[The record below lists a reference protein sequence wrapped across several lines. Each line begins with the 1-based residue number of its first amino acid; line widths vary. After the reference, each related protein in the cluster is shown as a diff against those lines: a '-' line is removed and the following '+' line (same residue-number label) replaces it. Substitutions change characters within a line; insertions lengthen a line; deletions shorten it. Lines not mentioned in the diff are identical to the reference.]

1 MFTGIVE
8 EVGRV
13 EALRQNR
20 LRVRAV
26 RVTGSLRP
34 GDSVAVDGVCL
45 TAVKV
50 SRRGFEADLGPAT
63 LQRTTLGSR
72 KPGDLVNLERPLTLS
87 RPLGGH
93 LVQGHVDGVG
103 RVRTVRQDG
112 QNRWVEIAAPEEVLR
127 YLVERGSVAVDGV
140 SLTVAGLSR
149 RSFRVCLIPQTLQ
162 RTTLGL
168 REPGDRVNLEV
179 DVLAKYVE
187 RLAMGCASPR
197 GDSCGATDGGTV
209 R

>member
-8 EVGRV
+8 EVGKV
-13 EALRQNR
+13 TALRGGR

-26 RVTGSLRP
+26 RVTRTLRP

-45 TAVKV
+45 TAVRV
-50 SRRGFEADLGPAT
+50 SRTGFEADLGSAT
-63 LQRTTLGSR
+63 LQRTTLGWR
-72 KPGDLVNLERPLTLS
+72 KPGDPVNLERPLTLS
-87 RPLGGH
+87 RRLGGH

-103 RVRTVRQDG
+103 RVRAVREDG
-112 QNRWVEIAAPEEVLR
+112 QSRWLEIAAPQRVLR

-149 RSFRVCLIPQTLQ
+149 RSFRVCLIPQTLK

-168 REPGDRVNLEV
+168 RAVGDPVNLEV

-187 RLAMGCASPR
+187 RLV
-197 GDSCGATDGGTV
+197 GG
-209 R
+209 RIRP

>member
-13 EALRQNR
+13 ESRRASR
-20 LRVRAV
+20 LRVAAR
-26 RVTGSLRP
+26 RVVHGLRP

-45 TAVKV
+45 TAVRV
-50 SRRGFEADLGPAT
+50 DESGFEVDLGPAT
-63 LQRTTLGSR
+63 LQRTTLGQR
-72 KPGDLVNLERPLTLS
+72 KAGDLVNLERPV
-87 RPLGGH
+87 RANGRLGGH
-93 LVQGHVDGVG
+93 LVQGHVDAVG
-103 RVRTVRQDG
+103 RVKSVQPSG
-112 QNRWVEIAAPEEVLR
+112 PSRWLEVAAPQEVLR

-140 SLTVAGLSR
+140 SLTVAGLGPR
-149 RSFRVCLIPQTLQ
+149 TFRVCLIPQTLQ

-168 REPGDRVNLEV
+168 RGPGDPVNLEV

-187 RLAMGCASPR
+187 RLL
-197 GDSCGATDGGTV
+197 GGLA